1 MNTTND
7 HKKTHGK
14 PEAPPASDEFLSL
27 LVASP
32 QIDHCF
38 DALMGSLYQLS
49 GVRPLKTV
57 LVTSTQPEEGK
68 TTVVLSLA
76 IKMALAGKATLI
88 IDADCRKPRVHRIL
102 SLENENGLSTT
113 TAGRVGPLEYIQRV
127 DLPHAGTHL
136 DVMTSGKGPA
146 TLFSGDGRHK
156 LQAVIEEVK
165 RTYEMVLIDSPPVL
179 AVSDAMFLAPLVDGI
194 ILVLNTGTVS
204 ERDTKLAKSRLEEAG
219 GHIFGAVMNCFDE
232 SLHGAGF
239 NPYHRYYA
247 GKK

>member
-7 HKKTHGK
+7 HATMHGNS
-14 PEAPPASDEFLSL
+14 EARPASDEFLSL

-49 GVRPLKTV
+49 GAHPLKTV

-76 IKMALAGKATLI
+76 IKMALARKATLI

-102 SLENENGLSTT
+102 SLENENGLSTISGGQ
-113 TAGRVGPLEYIQRV
+113 AGPLAYVHRV
-127 DLPHAGTHL
+127 ELPHTGTHL
-136 DVMTSGKGPA
+136 DVLTSGKGPA
-146 TLFSGDGRHK
+146 TPFSGDGRHN

-165 RTYEMVLIDSPPVL
+165 RQYDMVLIDSPPVL

-204 ERDTKLAKSRLEEAG
+204 ERDARVAKRRLEEAG
-219 GHIFGAVMNCFDE
+219 GHLFGAVMNCFDE